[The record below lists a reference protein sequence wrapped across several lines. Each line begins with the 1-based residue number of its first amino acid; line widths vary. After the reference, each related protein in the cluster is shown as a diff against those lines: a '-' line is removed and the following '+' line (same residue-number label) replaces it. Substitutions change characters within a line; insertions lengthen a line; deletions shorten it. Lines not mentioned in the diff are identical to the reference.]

1 MSTTSQEP
9 DSSPIETPIEEIPL
23 GLGIAE
29 LAYLLSRFDS
39 PAAHKSVEMLHLN
52 EDYLSPLVTAVGAS
66 SLLARGLLHLNGDEV
81 EPTDALSLVNYV
93 LVAAER
99 WVELGFVGEA
109 NVDGG
114 LLLQAP
120 EASMFMHPMSLGAW
134 QVLVKDRTT
143 TDVATLRSLVDT
155 HLETYPQ
162 GAVHFG
168 STTFESV
175 QTLSVRGEGDH
186 WKVALGSGV
195 QRMDTDGPG
204 FTSEE
209 LDRKLAELIS
219 N

>member
-1 MSTTSQEP
+1 MTTTSEEP
-9 DSSPIETPIEEIPL
+9 DSPLIEETPL

-39 PAAHKSVEMLHLN
+39 PAAHKSVEMLQVN

-66 SLLARGLLHLNGDEV
+66 SLLARGLLHLNAGEV

-93 LVAAER
+93 LVAAGR

-109 NVDGG
+109 NADGG

-120 EASMFMHPMSLGAW
+120 EASMFLHPMSLGAW

-143 TDVATLRSLVDT
+143 SDVATLRSLVDA
-155 HLETYPQ
+155 HLQTYPQ

-168 STTFESV
+168 SSTLERV
-175 QTLSVRGEGDH
+175 QTLSIRGEGDH
-186 WKVALGSGV
+186 WKVGLGAGG
-195 QRMDTDGPG
+195 QRIDTDGPE
-204 FTSEE
+204 FTSED
-209 LDRKLAELIS
+209 LDRKLAELMS